1 MSLAL
6 AFDVYG
12 TLVDPLGMEHQ
23 LKALFGERGGAMSSL
38 WRQKQLEYSFRR
50 GLMEC
55 YENFDACTQR
65 ALQFTLR
72 TFKVDL
78 SEREQSQL
86 LSDYLNLPAFP
97 DALSALQALQASGY
111 LLLAF
116 SNGVENSL
124 RTLLDRAGILPY
136 LAGIVSV
143 DPIKAFKP
151 SPDVYAYLVGQAGSH
166 REATW
171 LVSANP
177 FDIIGAKAAHLSAA
191 WIHRNPEVIF
201 DPWEFEPDIIVTSL
215 SELGFELA
223 EHSRQRNL
231 SSRRH
236 QIDGRG
242 EPDRRVKGR

>member
-6 AFDVYG
+6 GFDVYG
-12 TLVDPLGMEHQ
+12 TLVDPLGMERQ
-23 LKALFGERGGAMSSL
+23 LTALFGDRGSAMSSL

-50 GLMEC
+50 GLMQC

-72 TFKVDL
+72 TFKIDL
-78 SEREQSQL
+78 SEHEQIRL

-97 DALSALQALQASGY
+97 DAVSALQALQASGY

-143 DPIKAFKP
+143 DPIKTFKP
-151 SPDVYAYLVGQAGSH
+151 SPDVYDYLVSKAGRD
-166 REATW
+166 REDTW
-171 LVSANP
+171 LISANP
-177 FDIIGAKAAHLSAA
+177 FDIIGAKAASLRAA
-191 WIHRNPEVIF
+191 WIHRAPEAIF
-201 DPWEFEPDIIVTSL
+201 DPWEFEPDVIVTSL
-215 SELGFELA
+215 SELGAELP

-231 SSRRH
+231 SPRRH
-236 QIDGRG
+236 PIDGGRD
-242 EPDRRVKGR
+242 PDRTV